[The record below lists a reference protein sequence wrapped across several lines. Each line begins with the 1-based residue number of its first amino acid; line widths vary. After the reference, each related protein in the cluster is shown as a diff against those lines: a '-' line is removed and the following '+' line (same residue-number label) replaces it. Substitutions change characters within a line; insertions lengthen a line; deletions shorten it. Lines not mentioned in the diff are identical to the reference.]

1 MLKILSNI
9 VSDDG
14 KSEFKVSMWDNFINL
29 AKENPNEF
37 WKEIFAIIGI
47 ITIIIIPLK
56 YLIKKGRKW
65 INKDEEERK

>member
-14 KSEFKVSMWDNFINL
+14 KPDFKISMWDNFINL

-47 ITIIIIPLK
+47 ITVIIIPIK

-65 INKDEEERK
+65 INNTEEEHE